1 MANPGAPEL
10 GADIPLCMG
19 HNSKEWK
26 HGFNGS
32 RDLQDRLES
41 WLLADKNWKL
51 FAFGAHSNEEMNLS
65 VYVPPIYAIVAH
77 GDMTL
82 AQLFES
88 IMKSFNRDGQVRAWL
103 PDTHPPLEEDYG
115 KFVFWLEVTPPVLGK
130 PACVPVRI
138 RGQRSECLSTLSQLP
153 VL

>member
-10 GADIPLCMG
+10 GPAIPLCMG
-19 HNSKEWK
+19 PDSKEWK

-32 RDLQDRLES
+32 RKYQDRLERLAPGDRNTYIFEAVKELTQILNNTGHS

-88 IMKSFNRDGQVRAWL
+88 IMKSL
-103 PDTHPPLEEDYG
+103 
-115 KFVFWLEVTPPVLGK
+115 
-130 PACVPVRI
+130 
-138 RGQRSECLSTLSQLP
+138 
-153 VL
+153 